1 MVVVLWAS
9 VFLSGC
15 KKEDEKPDVAA
26 IEPGASPLRRMNR
39 NEYNNT
45 VYQLLGDATR
55 PANDFTPDE
64 ESNGFTN
71 QAAAQTVSSL
81 LAEQYETA
89 AETPPAATVQT
100 LTEL

>member
-1 MVVVLWAS
+1 TPCSGGLMVSVLWAA
-9 VFLSGC
+9 VLLGPGC
-15 KKEDEKPDVAA
+15 KKDKDGDNAG
-26 IEPGASPLRRMNR
+26 IEPGASPLRRLDA

-71 QAAAQTVSSL
+71 QAAAQTVSAL

-89 AETPPAATVQT
+89 AETLA
-100 LTEL
+100 L